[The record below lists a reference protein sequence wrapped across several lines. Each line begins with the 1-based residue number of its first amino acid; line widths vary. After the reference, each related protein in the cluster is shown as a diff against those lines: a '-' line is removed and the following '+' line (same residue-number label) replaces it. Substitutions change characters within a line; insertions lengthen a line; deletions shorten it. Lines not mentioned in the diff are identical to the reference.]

1 MNRKEFRKQ
10 GYMKPKIK
18 IIATLQEHLLQV
30 VSGQHNPGHHGTG
43 PSSAK
48 QGMFEEDEED
58 ETFLDTSEEGASNWG
73 IENY

>member
-1 MNRKEFRKQ
+1 MNRKEFGKQ
-10 GYMKPKIK
+10 GYMKPEIK
-18 IIATLQEHLLQV
+18 IIATLQEPLLLV

-43 PSSAK
+43 QSSAK